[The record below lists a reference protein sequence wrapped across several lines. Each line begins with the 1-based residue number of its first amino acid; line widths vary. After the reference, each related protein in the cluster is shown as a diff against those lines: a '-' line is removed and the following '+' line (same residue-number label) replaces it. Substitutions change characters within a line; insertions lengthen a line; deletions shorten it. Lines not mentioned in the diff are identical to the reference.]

1 VFFRLRRGVGML
13 ALNNE
18 QLIREGFIKIF
29 KKYVG
34 KGPQNTEVR
43 IFKKMVI
50 VVMQCVLTSLEKNLI
65 STGNEEAVTVIRDKI
80 AEPAIVE
87 YKKFLEGV
95 TSKKIVDMMAKNNFA
110 SDERY
115 YVFIFDENIE

>member
-1 VFFRLRRGVGML
+1 MIAV
-13 ALNNE
+13 NNE
-18 QLIREGFIKIF
+18 KEIREGFIKIF

-43 IFKKMVI
+43 VFKKMVI
-50 VVMQCVLTSLEKNLI
+50 VIMQCVLTSLEKNLI
-65 STGNEEAVTVIRDKI
+65 SAGNEEAVLVIRDKI

-87 YKKFLEGV
+87 YKEFLERV
-95 TSKKIVDMMAKNNFA
+95 TSCKVVDMMAKNNFE

-115 YVFIFDENIE
+115 YVFIFDKNIDL

>member
-1 VFFRLRRGVGML
+1 ML

-50 VVMQCVLTSLEKNLI
+50 VIMQCVLTSLEKNLI
-65 STGNEEAVTVIRDKI
+65 STGNEEAVVVIRNKI
-80 AEPAIVE
+80 AEPAIVD
-87 YKKFLEGV
+87 YKELLEKLTG
-95 TSKKIVDMMAKNNFA
+95 KKVIDMMAKNNFS

-115 YVFIFDENIE
+115 YVFIFDENLE

>member
-1 VFFRLRRGVGML
+1 ML

-50 VVMQCVLTSLEKNLI
+50 VIMQCVLTSLEKNLI
-65 STGNEEAVTVIRDKI
+65 SAGNEEAVTVIRNKI
-80 AEPAIVE
+80 AEPAIIE
-87 YKKFLEGV
+87 YKKFLEEV
-95 TSKKIVDMMAKNNFA
+95 TSRRIIDMMAKNNFD

>member
-1 VFFRLRRGVGML
+1 ML
-13 ALNNE
+13 VVNDE
-18 QLIREGFIKIF
+18 QVIRERFIKIF

-50 VVMQCVLTSLEKNLI
+50 IIMQSVLTSLEKNLI

-80 AEPAIVE
+80 AEPAIIE
-87 YKKFLEGV
+87 YKEFLEEI
-95 TSKKIVDMMAKNNFA
+95 TSGKVVDMMAKNNFD

-115 YVFIFDENIE
+115 YVFIFNKNLE

>member
-1 VFFRLRRGVGML
+1 MFFRLRRGVGML

-50 VVMQCVLTSLEKNLI
+50 VIMQCVLTSLEKNLI
-65 STGNEEAVTVIRDKI
+65 STGNEEAVTVIRNKI
-80 AEPAIVE
+80 AEPAIIE
-87 YKKFLEGV
+87 YKKFLEEV
-95 TSKKIVDMMAKNNFA
+95 TSRRIIDMMAKNNFD